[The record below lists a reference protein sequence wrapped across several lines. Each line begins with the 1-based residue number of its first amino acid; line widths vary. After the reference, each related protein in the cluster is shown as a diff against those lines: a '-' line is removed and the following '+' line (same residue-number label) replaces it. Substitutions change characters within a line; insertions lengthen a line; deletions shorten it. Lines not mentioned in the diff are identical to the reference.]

1 MDMPK
6 EYSLFCVF
14 FWNSLARYYSGC
26 PFVNDI
32 INHYL
37 HFFFFFLR
45 HLFAMQTSVKLD
57 ILTLNVGGGYSIRWK
72 EGVIF
77 HSWKILKQIS
87 GKRSGKVR
95 YFSPMV
101 LTTAKASDL
110 YSIYKF
116 QKRLHQDRD
125 NLERLLGLIYDLLRE
140 NLLACLS

>member
-1 MDMPK
+1 M
-6 EYSLFCVF
+6 CVF
-14 FWNSLARYYSGC
+14 LEFPCALLQWLSFCQRYHK
-26 PFVNDI
+26 PLFA
-32 INHYL
+32 L
-37 HFFFFFLR
+37 FFL
-45 HLFAMQTSVKLD
+45 FSTSL
-57 ILTLNVGGGYSIRWK
+57 ICYANVCEIRYFNAKCWRGIQHQMKRRSNFSFLKDFEANIWK
-72 EGVIF
+72 
-77 HSWKILKQIS
+77 
-87 GKRSGKVR
+87 RNGKVR